1 MALKARRLGIETLE
15 QAHVFVRRDSHVCRA
30 EGLSAHNRVLVS
42 APSSSVIATLFPVSS
57 DFLSPEEIGVS
68 DWAWQTLQL
77 KDGDRVSVTHAPPV
91 TSLSHLRS
99 KVFGHP
105 LSSHAFNEI
114 MGDVVT
120 GRYSNIQLS
129 SFVTACAARPLNHA
143 EICALTDAMVRAG
156 ETLRWDRPAVMDKHS
171 VGGLPGNRT
180 TPIVVAIVAAS
191 GLTIP
196 KTSSRAIT
204 SPAGTADTMET
215 MAPVNLDIA
224 LMRRVVEKEG
234 GCIAWGGAMRLS
246 PADDMLIRIER
257 VLDVDA
263 EGQMIAS
270 ILSKKIAAGATHLAV
285 DVPVGPTAKIR
296 SHEAAHTFAT
306 SLSDVATHF
315 GLSTKVL
322 IADGEQPVGQG
333 VGPALEA
340 FDVLAVLQNQPEAP
354 RDLREHALTIAGTL
368 LELGGTAKAGE
379 GKAAAEVQLQSGAA
393 WRKFQAIC
401 EAQGGMRYPA
411 RAAQVRE
418 VIACR
423 TGTVDRIDN
432 RRLSRLAKLAGAP
445 EDKAAGLRIHA
456 RVGEMV
462 VEGQPLF
469 TLYAETRGQ
478 IEYALEYIRANDDIV
493 GIDVS

>member
-1 MALKARRLGIETLE
+1 
-15 QAHVFVRRDSHVCRA
+15 
-30 EGLSAHNRVLVS
+30 
-42 APSSSVIATLFPVSS
+42 
-57 DFLSPEEIGVS
+57 
-68 DWAWQTLQL
+68 
-77 KDGDRVSVTHAPPV
+77 
-91 TSLSHLRS
+91 
-99 KVFGHP
+99 
-105 LSSHAFNEI
+105 
-114 MGDVVT
+114 
-120 GRYSNIQLS
+120 
-129 SFVTACAARPLNHA
+129 
-143 EICALTDAMVRAG
+143 
-156 ETLRWDRPAVMDKHS
+156 
-171 VGGLPGNRT
+171 
-180 TPIVVAIVAAS
+180 
-191 GLTIP
+191 
-196 KTSSRAIT
+196 
-204 SPAGTADTMET
+204 
-215 MAPVNLDIA
+215 
-224 LMRRVVEKEG
+224 
-234 GCIAWGGAMRLS
+234 
-246 PADDMLIRIER
+246 
-257 VLDVDA
+257 
-263 EGQMIAS
+263 
-270 ILSKKIAAGATHLAV
+270 
-285 DVPVGPTAKIR
+285 
-296 SHEAAHTFAT
+296 
-306 SLSDVATHF
+306 
-315 GLSTKVL
+315 
-322 IADGEQPVGQG
+322 

-418 VIACR
+418 VIARR